1 MTKITDIIQINL
13 TRETRAVSR
22 ASFSIPCFIASHT
35 AFSERA
41 REYTD
46 LAGVAEDFATTS
58 NVYKAAQ
65 QYFGQQVVPQ
75 RIVVGRRQINTV
87 TGTPTVANSTLYT
100 VTING
105 TAYNYTSDANATA
118 NEIVAG
124 LDTAVGAL
132 AGFTFTDNLDGTF
145 TVGPTVA
152 GTAWSLKASANI
164 ALANTAAVET
174 WADTINAVQAVN
186 DSWYFLS
193 TEDHTDA
200 SIQAIAADIQAK
212 DKLYGF
218 SSNDADILTTATDDI
233 FSVLKGLSY
242 DHSFGLYSANANTQ
256 FPECAWIGS
265 QSQAVP
271 GSNTWAFKNIV
282 GVTPDVIT
290 STQTTNAKNKY
301 ANTYET
307 IGGVSVTTS
316 GKTCGAEYIDTMVI
330 VSWTRSRMQEG
341 IWFVLSNSAKV
352 PYTQAGISQIETQVR
367 KVLVEGIRNGA
378 YTDVPAPIII
388 VPDAATV
395 DSNLRATRTL
405 DAIEFEVRLAGALEK
420 VIIRGTISA

>member
-1 MTKITDIIQINL
+1 MTQIKDIIDIQI

-41 REYTD
+41 REYSD
-46 LAGVAEDFATTS
+46 LVGVAEDFATTS

-65 QYFGQQVVPQ
+65 KYFGQQVVPTK
-75 RIVVGRRQINTV
+75 IVVGRRQINTV
-87 TGTPTVANSTLYT
+87 TGTPVVANNTAYT

-105 TAYNYTSDANATA
+105 TDYTYTSDADATA

-152 GTAWSLKASANI
+152 GTAWSLSATANI

-193 TEDHTDA
+193 TDDHTDA
-200 SIQAIAADIQAK
+200 GIQAIAADIQAK

-218 SSNDADILTTATDDI
+218 SSSDTNILTVATTDI
-233 FSVLKGLSY
+233 FSVLKALSY
-242 DHSFGLYSANANTQ
+242 DHSFGLYSADAAS
-256 FPECAWIGS
+256 FPECGWIGS
-265 QSQAVP
+265 QAQAVP

-282 GVTPDVIT
+282 GALPDTLT
-290 STQTTNAKNKY
+290 STQTGYAKAKNV
-301 ANTYET
+301 NTYET

-316 GKTCGAEYIDTMVI
+316 GKTCGSEYIDVMVG

-341 IWFVLSNSAKV
+341 IWFVLANSAKV
-352 PYTQAGISQIETQVR
+352 PYTAAGISQIETQVR
-367 KVLVEGIRNGA
+367 KVLAEGIRNGL
-378 YTDVPAPIII
+378 YTSNPAPVIT
-388 VPDAATV
+388 VPNAATV
-395 DSNLRATRTL
+395 DTNLRATRTL
-405 DAIEFEVRLAGALEK
+405 DAIEFEVRLAGAIEK
-420 VIIRGTISA
+420 VIVRGKISV